1 MICLF
6 RIDSNI
12 LLMMFKRLIGLYCDG
27 EERSP
32 EFLKTGQ
39 IEEIFHEVGK
49 HFSLRQRL
57 KILASMG
64 DISGDIFFKTMTGT
78 SSGPVA
84 FDDSRLWISLETS
97 LTDLWNQKVSSQS
110 EMEIQERDGW
120 SRLVWNLKKRLKQI
134 ARLCPRM
141 MK

>member
-12 LLMMFKRLIGLYCDG
+12 LLMMLKRLIGLYCDG

-97 LTDLWNQKVSSQS
+97 LTDTLES
-110 EMEIQERDGW
+110 E
-120 SRLVWNLKKRLKQI
+120 SK
-134 ARLCPRM
+134 
-141 MK
+141 